1 MGVSICECSK
11 ETQSIPLPHTNLYL
25 LDNNTTNIKN
35 NRSYNFLSNLKS
47 DNINQGQIPYHD
59 QSKNININIININ
72 KEQPNPKMNSQNYS
86 SSYINNHDTNKMVEQ
101 SRQIKEE
108 IVPEELNEKN
118 EEEEEEDNEEN
129 NEQNDEEN
137 EEIEEKE
144 KEKEEEIIKDPEYE
158 KIKQNVIK
166 NFDNKIK
173 EFGEYI
179 TDEKFIELEN
189 NNTVIQELEKSL
201 DKIKIN
207 YNKYIKSF
215 LRPALLYKKDKSI
228 YKGCWNFE
236 GKKEGFG
243 IFYDG
248 KGNKYIGEWE
258 KDQFNGKGR
267 IISLNGDCYDG
278 EFNHGVIEG
287 NGIFISKKGG
297 YHYSGQ
303 FKNNKFHGHGKLI
316 YDDNTT
322 YEGNFSEGYMS
333 GEGNLLFRDG
343 SYYKGTF
350 EKNNYN
356 GKGIFNFQ
364 DGRKYNGDWKNSV
377 IDGEGVFSWD
387 DDTKYKGHYKNF
399 VREGNGVY
407 SFGANLYDGHW
418 IDNMPHG
425 EGTLLNEGL
434 RIVGEFRYGKMV
446 EVIESKGVN
455 RDISQKF
462 TFDKKGILKQETDI
476 KSTKRSIMK
485 TDGNFKKHHHHHKK
499 NDSSKHHK
507 DKSKEH
513 KKHKDKEKEKDRD
526 NKSHRSKNK

>member
-1 MGVSICECSK
+1 
-11 ETQSIPLPHTNLYL
+11 
-25 LDNNTTNIKN
+25 
-35 NRSYNFLSNLKS
+35 
-47 DNINQGQIPYHD
+47 
-59 QSKNININIININ
+59 
-72 KEQPNPKMNSQNYS
+72 
-86 SSYINNHDTNKMVEQ
+86 
-101 SRQIKEE
+101 
-108 IVPEELNEKN
+108 
-118 EEEEEEDNEEN
+118 
-129 NEQNDEEN
+129 
-137 EEIEEKE
+137 
-144 KEKEEEIIKDPEYE
+144 
-158 KIKQNVIK
+158 
-166 NFDNKIK
+166 
-173 EFGEYI
+173 
-179 TDEKFIELEN
+179 
-189 NNTVIQELEKSL
+189 
-201 DKIKIN
+201 
-207 YNKYIKSF
+207 
-215 LRPALLYKKDKSI
+215 
-228 YKGCWNFE
+228 
-236 GKKEGFG
+236 
-243 IFYDG
+243 
-248 KGNKYIGEWE
+248 
-258 KDQFNGKGR
+258 
-267 IISLNGDCYDG
+267 
-278 EFNHGVIEG
+278 
-287 NGIFISKKGG
+287 
-297 YHYSGQ
+297 
-303 FKNNKFHGHGKLI
+303 
-316 YDDNTT
+316 
-322 YEGNFSEGYMS
+322 MS

-418 IDNMPHG
+418 ICGVPHG

-499 NDSSKHHK
+499 NDSSRHHK